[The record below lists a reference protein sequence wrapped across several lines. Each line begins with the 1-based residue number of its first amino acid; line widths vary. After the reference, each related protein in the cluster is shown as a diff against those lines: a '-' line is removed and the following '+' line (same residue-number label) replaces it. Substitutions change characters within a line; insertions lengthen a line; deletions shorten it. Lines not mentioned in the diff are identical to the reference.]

1 MPLLER
7 GLPFITEIHL
17 TGNVPHIPM
26 NVRKAGGYV
35 DDAGKARWGCPC
47 IHMRRKRR

>member
-17 TGNVPHIPM
+17 TGNAPHIPM

-35 DDAGKARWGCPC
+35 DDAVDILPQLTQWDSSR
-47 IHMRRKRR
+47 